1 MKEKLTFKPRA
12 RLLLQLGDELIKNES
27 IALLELVKNSYDA
40 DATSLNVTMNNVEN
54 PDKGTILIEDNGNGM
69 DLDVIENVWMEPG
82 SSYRRDDF
90 TNLKKH
96 TKKFHRAVLGEKG
109 IGRFAVHK
117 LGDVIELTSRKKG
130 QKEVFLKIDWTTFES
145 SKYLDNT
152 PIDVEEREP
161 KVFTENKTGTQI
173 LITRFR
179 QPWTRG
185 MIRDVYR
192 SWNSLCSPFKS
203 PESFQIKFETDK
215 PEWLEGIMNFG
226 EIKEYALY
234 KFICEIN
241 GDKITKFQYEF
252 QPYPTMKKLKPRK
265 VTEKDRL
272 LSKNLDIP
280 FIDGTNYPSGNKGIG
295 KIRFEGFIFDR
306 DAKVMTL
313 GIQDKKGFKEYLNLN
328 GGIKVYKDGMRVYDY
343 GEPGSDWLNLD
354 IRRVNIPTFRISNN
368 IVMAAV
374 SLSREK
380 SWDLKEKTNREGFI
394 NNISYEK
401 FSDSILYALHLVEVQ
416 RNQDKDMIRA
426 YYGPTPKAEP
436 VISKINELKDTVNKK
451 IKEKSLKDEISIQ
464 LEKIEKDYNFINETL
479 LKSAGAGLSFSVVI
493 HEAEKIVDE
502 LEIILKNNQ
511 TSRVHKLVKHLSKL
525 LDGYTFLIRKSGKKE
540 WTVKELVDQAIFNT
554 EFRLDA
560 HKTKLIFEGQSLA
573 QKSTIQVSKNLIIS
587 SILNIIDNSIY
598 WLEYARI
605 KNKKIFIKCSKEH
618 SGYVSIVI
626 ADNGLGF
633 SMPTEEMV
641 KPFVTG
647 KMNGMGLGLHITKE
661 VMNAHRGELFFP
673 DFGEFDLPSEFKH
686 GAIVCLAFKAR

>member
-40 DATSLNVTMNNVEN
+40 DATTLNVTMNNVDNLE
-54 PDKGTILIEDNGNGM
+54 KGTILIEDDGNGM
-69 DLDVIENVWMEPG
+69 DLDIIENVWMEPG
-82 SSYRRDDF
+82 SGYNRDDHI
-90 TNLKKH
+90 NQRRY

-130 QKEVFLKIDWTTFES
+130 QKEIFLKIDWTIFES

-152 PIDVEEREP
+152 PIEVEERDPEI
-161 KVFTENKTGTQI
+161 FTDNKTGTRI
-173 LITRFR
+173 LIKKFR

-185 MIRDVYR
+185 TIRDVYR
-192 SWNSLCSPFKS
+192 SWNSLCSPFES
-203 PESFQIKFETDK
+203 PESFQIKFETDR
-215 PEWLEGIMNFG
+215 PEWLEGIMKFE

-234 KFICEIN
+234 KFYCEID
-241 GDKITKFQYEF
+241 GDKITRFHYEF
-252 QPYPTMKKLKPRK
+252 QPYDTMKKLKPRK
-265 VTEKDRL
+265 VTEKDHL

-280 FIDGTNYPSGNKGIG
+280 FIDNANYPSGNTGIG
-295 KIRFEGFIFDR
+295 KIKFEGFIFDR

-343 GEPGSDWLNLD
+343 GEPGNDWLNLD

-374 SLSREK
+374 SLTREK

-394 NNISYEK
+394 NNPAYEK
-401 FSDSILYALHLVEVQ
+401 FIHSILYGLHLVEVE

-436 VISKINELKDTVNKK
+436 VISKINELKETVSKK
-451 IKEKSLKDEISIQ
+451 IKDEPLQKEIHDQ
-464 LEKIEKDYNFINETL
+464 LDKIERDYNFINETL

-502 LEIILKNNQ
+502 LEAILKNNQ
-511 TSRVHKLVKHLSKL
+511 TSRVYELVKHLSKL
-525 LDGYTFLIRKSGKKE
+525 LEGYTFLIRKSGKRE
-540 WTVKELVDQAIFNT
+540 WSLKELIDQSVFNT
-554 EFRLDA
+554 EFRLEA
-560 HKTKLIFEGQSLA
+560 HKIELIREGDIIS
-573 QKSTIQVSKNLIIS
+573 QKAMIQVSKNLIIS

-598 WLEYARI
+598 WLEYAKI
-605 KNKKIFIKCSKEH
+605 KNKKIFISCSKEY
-618 SGYVSIVI
+618 SGYVSIII
-626 ADNGLGF
+626 ADNGPGF

-647 KMNGMGLGLHITKE
+647 KMNGMGLGLHIAKE
-661 VMNAHRGELFFP
+661 VMNAHRGELLFP
-673 DFGEFDLPSEFKH
+673 DPGEFELPTEFRK
-686 GAIVCLAFKAR
+686 GAIVCLAFKIK